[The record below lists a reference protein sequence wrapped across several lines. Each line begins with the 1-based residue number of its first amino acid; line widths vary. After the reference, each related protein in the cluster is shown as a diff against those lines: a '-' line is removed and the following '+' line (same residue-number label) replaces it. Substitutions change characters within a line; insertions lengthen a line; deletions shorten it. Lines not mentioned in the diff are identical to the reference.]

1 MGGHVRVIALDQ
13 EVLDDPERLAAADP
27 GAMLRV
33 VAGSGAQVRE
43 ASALALE
50 AGVDRLAGEPPSRT
64 CILTGIGS
72 SAAPVALVRAVVGD
86 DAPLPLLTHPGG
98 RLPRWVGPLDTVFAV
113 SRSGTATETLQAVE
127 DAGRRGCG
135 LVVVARPGSP
145 LEELARRFRGLFV
158 PADRTPRHTRSSLW
172 HLAVPLLMAADRLG
186 VASVPGEIVA
196 TTADILD
203 RVAESCRPDSESF
216 VNPAKGLAVDLAGS
230 LPVVWGSGE
239 VGAFAAERFARQ
251 LAANAKYP
259 GVAARLRDVAHGRI
273 AVLDGPFARRSEADL
288 FRDRADE
295 PAGQDVRLRLVLLR
309 DDAEPEDDRQRRAAA
324 AELAG
329 ARGVPVHE
337 LTAEGLHPLERLGS
351 LVGMVDFVS
360 VYLAICVGVDPTPT
374 RAVLELKDRVR
385 Q

>member
-1 MGGHVRVIALDQ
+1 MIAVD
-13 EVLDDPERLAAADP
+13 ENVLDDPERLVEADP

-43 ASALALE
+43 ASALSLE
-50 AGVDRLAGEPPSRT
+50 AGVDRLADAGQSRT
-64 CILTGIGS
+64 LILTGIGS

-86 DAPLPLLTHPGG
+86 DAPLPIVTHPGG
-98 RLPRWVGPLDTVFAV
+98 RLPRWVGALDTVFAV
-113 SRSGTATETLQAVE
+113 SRSGTARETLEAVE

-186 VASVPGEIVA
+186 IASVPGEVLA

-203 RVAESCRPDSESF
+203 RVAESARPDSESF
-216 VNPAKGLAVDLAGS
+216 VNTAKGMALDLAGS
-230 LPVVWGSGE
+230 LPVVWGSGD
-239 VGAFAAERFARQ
+239 VGAFTAERFVRQ

-259 GVAARLRDVAHGRI
+259 GVQSRLRDVAHGGI
-273 AVLDGPFARRSEADL
+273 AVLDGPYARRTDADL
-288 FRDRADE
+288 FRDRVDE
-295 PAGQDVRLRLVLLR
+295 PGEETRIRLVLLR
-309 DDAEPEDDRQRRAAA
+309 DDAEPEDDRQRRSAAG
-324 AELAG
+324 ELAA
-329 ARGVPVHE
+329 ARGVAVHE
-337 LTAEGLHPLERLGS
+337 VAAEGLHPLERLGS
-351 LVGMVDFVS
+351 LVGLTDFVS

-374 RAVLELKDRVR
+374 RAVLELKEQVR
-385 Q
+385 A

>member
-1 MGGHVRVIALDQ
+1 MTVQID
-13 EVLDDPERLAAADP
+13 ESVLDDPERLADADP

-43 ASALALE
+43 ASTLAME
-50 AGVDRLAGEPPSRT
+50 AGVDRLANEGPSRS

-72 SAAPVALVRAVVGD
+72 SSAPVALVRAVVGD
-86 DAPLPLLTHPGG
+86 DAPLPLITHPGG

-113 SRSGTATETLQAVE
+113 SRSGTAIETLQAVE

-135 LVVVARPGSP
+135 LVVVARPESP

-186 VASVPGEIVA
+186 VTSVPGEILA

-203 RVAESCRPDSESF
+203 RVAGECRPDSESF
-216 VNPAKGLAVDLAGS
+216 VNPAKKLAVDLAGS

-239 VGAFAAERFARQ
+239 VGAFAAERFVRQ

-259 GVAARLRDVAHGRI
+259 GVQSRLRDVAHGGV
-273 AVLDGPFARRSEADL
+273 ALLDGPFARRADSDL
-288 FRDRADE
+288 FRDRVDDE
-295 PAGQDVRLRLVLLR
+295 GEVEMRIRLVLLR

-324 AELAG
+324 GVLAD

-337 LTAEGLHPLERLGS
+337 VAAEGLHPLERLGS
-351 LVGMVDFVS
+351 LVGLTDFAS
-360 VYLAICVGVDPTPT
+360 VYLAFCVGVDPTPT